1 MIRAFFIF
9 RDQLARHIWWS
20 RWNDLFEAN
29 VYQQCGKL
37 LGIQFGNEMIIRR
50 ESSAFE
56 RPDWWQFQF
65 TEHFSLRAATVW
77 HDLLPLA
84 LILKLPLKTQFDC
97 QWSLRRIS
105 QINIFIYNLSVL
117 QPMHFS
123 VNACQVFDFVIDN
136 PANNWL
142 IALFARDWQIS
153 LSNYWIIQQS
163 TRHHPAH
170 TLFHP

>member
-1 MIRAFFIF
+1 MIPAFFIF
-9 RDQLARHIWWS
+9 RDQLARHIWRS

-37 LGIQFGNEMIIRR
+37 RGIQFGNEMIIRR
-50 ESSAFE
+50 ESSASE

-65 TEHFSLRAATVW
+65 AEHFSLRAATVR

-105 QINIFIYNLSVL
+105 QINIFIYNRW
-117 QPMHFS
+117 MHFS
-123 VNACQVFDFVIDN
+123 VDACQVFDFVIDN

-153 LSNYWIIQQS
+153 FSNYGIIQPS
-163 TRHHPAH
+163 TRHHRAH
-170 TLFHP
+170 TLFQP